1 MADRGGVSL
10 MGTVTH
16 LATTAALAIGV
27 AIMGAAGCTSAND
40 AAQAQAAAERA
51 EHSASHA
58 ETAAANAQ
66 KAAEAASLAAQRAQ
80 KAVESADLE
89 ITAVEHRL
97 DQLLKNA
104 PRNRHHHKRHPAK
117 TSAP

>member
-1 MADRGGVSL
+1 MANAGGGSL
-10 MGTVTH
+10 MGIVTH
-16 LATTAALAIGV
+16 LTTIAALVIGV
-27 AIMGAAGCTSAND
+27 AIMAGCTSAND

-51 EHSASHA
+51 ERSASHA
-58 ETAAANAQ
+58 EAAADNAQ

-80 KAVESADLE
+80 KAVEDADRE

-104 PRNRHHHKRHPAK
+104 PPNRHHHRRHPAK
-117 TSAP
+117 ASAP